1 MSPYVQADR
10 PLRVETPLGPD
21 VLLLTGL
28 TGREAISELFRFQLD
43 LMAENST
50 EVNFED
56 LLGEQVTATMEMHT
70 NDKRYVSGIVS
81 RVAQRGRDQ
90 TFTWYRLEVVPKF
103 WLLTRRKQSRIFQYQ
118 TVPDILKTVFS
129 ELAADGRK
137 FSLNWE
143 LKGTYHPR
151 EYCVQY
157 RESDFAFASRLM
169 EEEGIYYF
177 FKHTES
183 GHAMVIADMPGSMPD
198 CEPSDVIYEE
208 IEGGNR
214 PEDRIY
220 QWEKM
225 QELRSGKVT
234 LWDHCFEMPKRHL
247 DNDKQIVDSLA
258 AGTITHKLKT
268 AGNDKLEL
276 YDFPGGYASR
286 FDGIGRGGSE
296 TPDQLSHLS
305 ADGLRVAGI
314 RMQAEA
320 VASVVIRGTSSCA
333 YFTPGYRMNLQRHF
347 NGNGVYAL
355 TSVEHNAKL
364 TGDYRTG
371 GEANLEYE
379 NFFTCIPGSAVFR
392 PARVTPIPHAH
403 GTQTATVVGPA
414 GEEIFTDKYGRIKV
428 QFAWDRDGKNDGDSS
443 CWLRVATPWAGKQ
456 WGMIHIPRIGQEVI
470 VDFMDGDVNNPIV
483 VGSVYNAEQMPPYA
497 LPDNKTQSGI
507 LTRSTL
513 GGSPAT
519 CNEIRFEDKKG
530 SELIFVHAEKD
541 RTIEVEHDETHTVQH
556 DRIKTVWND
565 ETTVI
570 RDGNRTETIK
580 KGNET
585 LTIQMGD
592 RTEDIKMGNDS
603 LKIGMGNRET
613 KFGMGNDN
621 TKLDLGKSETEAM
634 QSIEL
639 KVGQSS
645 VKLDQTGVTIKGMMI
660 SIEGQITV
668 DVKGMMTTVKGD
680 AMLTAKGGITM
691 IN

>member
-90 TFTWYRLEVVPKF
+90 TFTWYRLVAVPKF

-333 YFTPGYRMNLQRHF
+333 YFTP
-347 NGNGVYAL
+347 
-355 TSVEHNAKL
+355 
-364 TGDYRTG
+364 
-371 GEANLEYE
+371 
-379 NFFTCIPGSAVFR
+379 
-392 PARVTPIPHAH
+392 
-403 GTQTATVVGPA
+403 
-414 GEEIFTDKYGRIKV
+414 
-428 QFAWDRDGKNDGDSS
+428 
-443 CWLRVATPWAGKQ
+443 
-456 WGMIHIPRIGQEVI
+456 
-470 VDFMDGDVNNPIV
+470 
-483 VGSVYNAEQMPPYA
+483 
-497 LPDNKTQSGI
+497 
-507 LTRSTL
+507 
-513 GGSPAT
+513 
-519 CNEIRFEDKKG
+519 
-530 SELIFVHAEKD
+530 
-541 RTIEVEHDETHTVQH
+541 
-556 DRIKTVWND
+556 
-565 ETTVI
+565 
-570 RDGNRTETIK
+570 
-580 KGNET
+580 
-585 LTIQMGD
+585 
-592 RTEDIKMGNDS
+592 
-603 LKIGMGNRET
+603 
-613 KFGMGNDN
+613 
-621 TKLDLGKSETEAM
+621 
-634 QSIEL
+634 
-639 KVGQSS
+639 
-645 VKLDQTGVTIKGMMI
+645 
-660 SIEGQITV
+660 
-668 DVKGMMTTVKGD
+668 
-680 AMLTAKGGITM
+680 
-691 IN
+691 

>member
-1 MSPYVQADR
+1 M
-10 PLRVETPLGPD
+10 
-21 VLLLTGL
+21 
-28 TGREAISELFRFQLD
+28 
-43 LMAENST
+43 
-50 EVNFED
+50 
-56 LLGEQVTATMEMHT
+56 
-70 NDKRYVSGIVS
+70 S

-90 TFTWYRLEVVPKF
+90 TFTTYRLEVVPKF
-103 WLLTRRKQSRIFQYQ
+103 WLLTRRKQSRIFQYM
-118 TVPDILKTVFS
+118 TVPEILNKVFS
-129 ELAADGRK
+129 GLADGVR
-137 FSLNWE
+137 FNLDWE
-143 LKGTYHPR
+143 LKQASYQRR

-177 FKHTES
+177 FKHTEG
-183 GHAMVIADMPGSMPD
+183 GHRMVVADMPASMPD
-198 CEPSDVIYEE
+198 CDPSEVIYEE

-220 QWEKM
+220 QWERM

-247 DNDKQIVDSLA
+247 ESDKVIADSVV

-268 AGNDKLEL
+268 AGNDSLEL

-286 FDGIGRGGSE
+286 FDGISRGGGE
-296 TPDQLSHLS
+296 TPDSLTHIST
-305 ADGLRVAGI
+305 DGQRVAAI

-320 VASVVIRGTSSCA
+320 VASVVIRGASSCA
-333 YFTPGYRMNLQRHF
+333 YFTPGHRLTLVRHF
-347 NGNGVYAL
+347 NGDGLYAL
-355 TSVEHNAKL
+355 TSVEHQARL

-379 NFFTCIPGSAVFR
+379 NFFTCIPGAAPFR
-392 PARVTPIPHAH
+392 PARITPIPQAQ
-403 GTQTATVVGPA
+403 GAQTATVVGPA

-483 VGSVYNAEQMPPYA
+483 VASVYNAEQMPPYT
-497 LPDNKTQSGI
+497 LPENKTQSGI

-513 GGSPAT
+513 GGTSET

-530 SELIFVHAEKD
+530 SELLFVHAEKD

-556 DRIKTVWND
+556 DRTKTVWNN

-580 KGNET
+580 KGNEA
-585 LTIQMGD
+585 LTIEKGN
-592 RTEDIKMGNDS
+592 RTEEIQTGNDS
-603 LKIGMGNRET
+603 LKISMGNRET
-613 KFGMGNDN
+613 KIGMGNDS

-645 VKLDQTGVTIKGMMI
+645 VKLDQMGVTIKGMMI
-660 SIEGQITV
+660 KIEGQVQV
-668 DVKGMMTTVKGD
+668 DVKGLMTTVSAD
-680 AMLTAKGGITM
+680 AMLTAKGAITL